1 MATEAISPPRLLN
14 EDCMLIDPLSC
25 WSLLN
30 EDCVLTVASKVSP
43 FDTKDLARCV
53 RVCKHWQRIFGPIL
67 ASLPR
72 RVQAS
77 IVELE
82 SSECLRRATLWRERR
97 RALASSLE
105 GEGLELWHRCQSE
118 PAAGA
123 AAIVNAAFALAWR
136 EQTPHVARV
145 HACTGGIS
153 GTRPAASAED
163 LRDWTRAQAVLEA
176 PAEFIH
182 ALRNADAARVDL
194 STLLLV
200 RGLTSEP
207 FFAPVVGPRAALN
220 LLAVLVRWSLA
231 MLDEASFFAADE
243 EARAADEELRALVA
257 TARRCYAASR
267 QRAAVS
273 KAKVMRSGTDKGI
286 GRGRHAVAEG
296 ENWCAPVD
304 EIFFPKPG
312 DRYGFI

>member
-1 MATEAISPPRLLN
+1 M
-14 EDCMLIDPLSC
+14 
-25 WSLLN
+25 
-30 EDCVLTVASKVSP
+30 
-43 FDTKDLARCV
+43 

-153 GTRPAASAED
+153 EAAPAASAED

-257 TARRCYAASR
+257 TAREMLRCKPTAGSGVEGKGHALRHETRAS
-267 QRAAVS
+267 
-273 KAKVMRSGTDKGI
+273 
-286 GRGRHAVAEG
+286 AEG
-296 ENWCAPVD
+296 VTQWQRERTGALLSTRSS
-304 EIFFPKPG
+304 FRKPG